1 VGLVLPFAHG
11 QDSDQPLER
20 DLWEVLGA
28 IALVESG
35 LARRVTLCG
44 LRRPEACV
52 VGASDAA
59 REANV
64 RLILDGAAGQLAVL
78 VIPTMMVI
86 DGPSSAEP

>member
-1 VGLVLPFAHG
+1 VGLVLPFGRGRDPDA
-11 QDSDQPLER
+11 PLER

-35 LARRVTLCG
+35 IARRVTVCG
-44 LRRPEACV
+44 LRRPEACI

-64 RLILDGAAGQLAVL
+64 RLILDGATGQPAVL

-86 DGPSSAEP
+86 DGPTSAEP